1 MKNTFN
7 SDDNKIIQSF
17 IKFEERSYKK
27 YHKLYEKIKNDREY
41 IAGNQSDDTDKLL
54 IGTDA
59 ANCRLNI
66 VANGIRTVVNSYM
79 PHQYKWHYSD
89 SNINSAGIA
98 FLDDVD
104 NSTAAIEALTN
115 AVGTG
120 LGVMVFSTDYA
131 TDGSIKPILYSIPDV
146 TNVRLDPN
154 STKLNGSDALEA
166 AIIELKS
173 RNTVK
178 KEFGFDYLE
187 DEPLVDISE
196 DYDKKEYLPVIT
208 YYKKE
213 DDGVYCY
220 KLVNSNVVN
229 VNVLPYTYVPVVPV
243 FGEQSWNSSNEMTY
257 VGITEQMKSIQ
268 RLVNYVYRQLILRSS
283 KSPKNT
289 WSAEAESIE
298 GFEQYYKNADKT
310 LNPLLMYNGW
320 SADGKRQLTPPTR
333 LSNEI
338 QFADLSQLMQNALGL
353 TNTLIGIPATGLETE
368 VAKTATEALLNDK
381 TFNNNIRAYIQHLKY
396 SLQVIGLLFAE
407 ESSNMMLYGKIK
419 VDMIEGPDA
428 AMEKQEA
435 RVQLQSYA
443 ALITDENDKK
453 ALLKAQCMIENDNE
467 YIVNFARML
476 TPQQNPMDQQAQ
488 QLIAQADNEIKTRDQ
503 QILELQKTIEDL
515 KNQQQ
520 LQAYSLEKEIELSK
534 LKHAQEMEKLAFEAQ
549 LKEAN
554 PAEQAKTQAEIVKAE
569 ASVEKEALS
578 LQKAQMNAAEDIIRG
593 V

>member
-1 MKNTFN
+1 MT
-7 SDDNKIIQSF
+7 DQEIIDSF
-17 IKFEERSYKK
+17 TKFEERSYKRF
-27 YHKLYEKIKNDREY
+27 HKLYEKIKQDREY
-41 IAGNQSDDTDKLL
+41 IAGNQSDDVDKLL
-54 IGTDA
+54 IGNE
-59 ANCRLNI
+59 ANDCKLNI
-66 VANGIRTVVNSYM
+66 VSNAIRTIVNSYL
-79 PHQYKWHYSD
+79 PHMYKWHYSD
-89 SNINSAGIA
+89 PDINNAGLA
-98 FLDDVD
+98 FIDDID
-104 NSTAAIEALTN
+104 NSTSTIEALTN

-120 LGVMVFSTDYA
+120 LGVLVFSTDYA
-131 TDGSIKPILYSIPDV
+131 TDGSIKPIMYSIPDV

-154 STKLNGSDALEA
+154 STKLNGADALES

-178 KEFGFDYLE
+178 NEFGFDYLE

-196 DYDKKEYLPVIT
+196 DYDRKEYLPVIT

-213 DDGVYCY
+213 DDGVRCY
-220 KLVNSNVVN
+220 KLVNSNVVDEHL
-229 VNVLPYTYVPVVPV
+229 LPYTYIPVVPV
-243 FGEQSWNSSNEMTY
+243 FGEQSWNSSNEITY

-435 RVQLQSYA
+435 RVQLQNYA

-453 ALLKAQCMIENDNE
+453 ALLKAQCMIEDNNQ

-476 TPQQNPMDQQAQ
+476 TPQQNPMDAQAQ

-503 QILELQKTIEDL
+503 QILELNKQIEDL

-520 LQAYSLEKEIELSK
+520 LQAYSLEREMLLSK
-534 LKHAQEMEKLAFEAQ
+534 QKFEQEYQMKLLEAQ
-549 LKEAN
+549 LANNDPVQIQKDQMELDKEQL
-554 PAEQAKTQAEIVKAE
+554 ELEKKA
-569 ASVEKEALS
+569 VELRN
-578 LQKAQMNAAEDIIRG
+578 AQLRG
-593 V
+593 I